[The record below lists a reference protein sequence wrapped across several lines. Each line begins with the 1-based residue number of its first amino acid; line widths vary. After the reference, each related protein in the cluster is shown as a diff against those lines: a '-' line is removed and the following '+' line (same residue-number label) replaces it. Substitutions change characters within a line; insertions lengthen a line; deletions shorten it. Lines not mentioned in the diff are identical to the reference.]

1 MNNLLEVKFEQFKD
15 DFELKGQS
23 SESCWIRYVNYQF
36 FSQFQPGRLDTDSD
50 LLEMICVNS
59 SKYSK
64 IQGVLF
70 LLNDQILC
78 EKKDID
84 DILQREKKGILEL
97 YFLTFD
103 ANGGGVQ
110 QVETLFQNIES
121 MTTDEKWIEILSYAM
136 SQKIMLKWRD
146 NPVLNFVI
154 FNDEK
159 EKEQIMNLLKEWDV
173 NVTTDRDFAQRK
185 EHERILEEKTKMRE
199 ERKRLYEESKKRKR

>member
-154 FNDEK
+154 FNDEQK
-159 EKEQIMNLLKEWDV
+159 KIQPLSSDV
-173 NVTTDRDFAQRK
+173 SKCFSDV
-185 EHERILEEKTKMRE
+185 HYTKI
-199 ERKRLYEESKKRKR
+199 